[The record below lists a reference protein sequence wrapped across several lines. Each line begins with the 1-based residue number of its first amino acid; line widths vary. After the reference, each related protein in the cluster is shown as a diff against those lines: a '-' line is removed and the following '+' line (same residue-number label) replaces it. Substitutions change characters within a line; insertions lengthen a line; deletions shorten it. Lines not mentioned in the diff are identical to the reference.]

1 MPPRFLPEPE
11 IEAGWRVVI
20 SGMAR
25 VVHRVAP
32 PANGPI
38 AIASRQGLLIPQ
50 AAFVARLGGSDK
62 LKKVLNALTVMEA
75 PSPGKPRF
83 MARKTA
89 SAYGYVRIGK
99 EQHLCIPRI
108 KGRALL
114 RAGAISEIIDDPT
127 PLPPPR
133 ILSDQACAI
142 AVPLYSYQEAA
153 VDYICGGPLSE
164 EAANAHA
171 ANHYQQ
177 MDTGLGKTRVA
188 GGVIAKKRVPAV
200 VVVPT
205 EAIRQQW
212 IDEFAEVFP
221 GLKCGAYVN
230 FPKDSRKVAPSAAT
244 HDVVVFI
251 VNTFR
256 EKDSS
261 VLDGFGMV
269 IFDEAHEFHSPV
281 NRKSLWLSQTRYVL
295 GLSATP
301 EQDSSRNLDR
311 YVFFHLGTPVAQES
325 IPNFDATEA
334 NFLGR
339 VRKVEYAGQPEYCE
353 SAVTSAGTMSAVG
366 TIGNVIKDPARL
378 ALVTAEVNRL
388 LHMHE
393 QAGAA
398 KNGLGPHP
406 DDGHIRRHGVFVFAE
421 HREYLPD
428 LRTALIAHFGKDEV
442 MAPELEEAKSVSVLR
457 GGVAKNAVQNARK
470 IGAHIVLTTY
480 GYSRRGISLPDMTA
494 LVKATP
500 RRHGGVQIIGRIL
513 RRGSDQTILREV
525 VDIVDMRTGLKSQ
538 YGDRKKD
545 YEKKGWPISVVKA
558 SWEDYAIKKNPE
570 IADGEPEPDEDSE
583 AEVETTLDDVF
594 EDIE

>member
-1 MPPRFLPEPE
+1 M
-11 IEAGWRVVI
+11 AGPV
-20 SGMAR
+20 
-25 VVHRVAP
+25 
-32 PANGPI
+32 
-38 AIASRQGLLIPQ
+38 AIASRQGLLIPIKPLTE
-50 AAFVARLGGSDK
+50 RLGGSDK

-75 PSPGKPRF
+75 PCPGRPRF

-89 SAYGYVRIGK
+89 SAYGYAKIGK
-99 EQHLCIPRI
+99 EQHLCIPRL
-108 KGRALL
+108 KGQALL
-114 RAGAISEIIDDPT
+114 RAGAISEIVDDPA

-133 ILSDQACAI
+133 QISDAACAI

-153 VDYICGGPLSE
+153 VNYICDGPLSE
-164 EAANAHA
+164 EAADAHA

-188 GGVIAKKRVPAV
+188 GGVIAKKRVPTA

-230 FPKDSRKVAPSAAT
+230 LPKGSRKVAPSAET

-261 VLDGFGMV
+261 ILDGFGMV

-281 NRKSLWLSQTRYVL
+281 NRKSLWLAQTRYVL

-301 EQDSSRNLDR
+301 EQDSSRGLDR
-311 YVFFHLGTPVAQES
+311 YVFFHLGTPVAQNS
-325 IPNFDATEA
+325 IPEFDATEA

-339 VRKVEYAGQPEYCE
+339 VRKVEYSGQPEHCE
-353 SAVTSAGTMSAVG
+353 SAVTAAGTMSAVG
-366 TIGNVIKDPARL
+366 TIGNVIKDPARM
-378 ALVTAEVNRL
+378 ALVTAEVDRL

-393 QAGAA
+393 RTGAA
-398 KNGLGPHP
+398 KSGLGPHP
-406 DDGHIRRHGVFVFAE
+406 EDGHMRRHGIFVFAE

-428 LRTALIAHFGKDEV
+428 LRAALIAHFGKDEV
-442 MAPELEEAKSVSVLR
+442 VAPELEDAGGGAKSVSVLR

-500 RRHGGVQIIGRIL
+500 RRHGGIQIIGRIL

-525 VDIVDMRTGLKSQ
+525 VDIVDVRTGLKSQ

-558 SWEDYAIKKNPE
+558 SWEEYADKKGNAAA
-570 IADGEPEPDEDSE
+570 ADGEPGHTDPDEDAD
-583 AEVETTLDDVF
+583 AEPDATLDDVF
-594 EDIE
+594 EDAE